1 MRSWLINESGRQR
14 SDRKSRKR
22 KRVPRYRRQQ
32 LRMEML
38 EDRRV
43 LAGPGPEVLSIVR
56 ADANPTNANS
66 VAFTVT
72 FDEAVT
78 GVDATDFIVDANGP
92 TFASVEPVSGSGAV
106 YTVNVATGSGDGSLS
121 LDLIDDDSIVR
132 VSGNGKSLKGN
143 QDGSFTTGEIYTI
156 DKSAPVANS
165 ITLIGTPT
173 ASAATIEYNVTFS
186 ESVNGVDQNDF
197 SVIANGVTGAGV
209 NSVNGNGTSYVV
221 EVSTGSGQG
230 TVQLALNDNDTIV
243 DLATNPLGGVGVGSQ
258 QTGPVHAVEHSPP
271 SVVSITAVQS
281 SPTNAD
287 LVDFTVVFSEPVQSV
302 GLNDFTLT
310 TGGGITNAMLTNVV
324 GSTDTYT
331 VTASTGDGDG
341 TIQLGIADPPTI
353 TDTSGSPLPTTSLTS
368 SPVTIDKTAPAFFNM
383 SALDLSPTNLQ
394 EVRYRITFEEPVVG
408 VSVNNLEPRISFPDP
423 NDPISGVFVA
433 NVTGSGDT
441 YDVLLN
447 TGTGTGSVSLR
458 LSNDGNFSDLAGN
471 SPNAIIG
478 IGLVYQI
485 DRIAPTI
492 ESVVLEDPSP
502 TNATSLSFLVTL
514 SENVTAFGL
523 GDIAIDQ
530 TGFPDAI
537 VSSTQ
542 SVSGTQ
548 KRVLVSPGSGEG
560 TISLDVISRSTATDF
575 AGNQLVTP
583 ANDFEAYVVDRLG
596 PQVDSISLVGTSNTS
611 AASIDFDV
619 VFSEPVSNVTASDFG
634 LVGTGISGA
643 SIANVVGSGAEY
655 TVTVSAGTF
664 DGTIGLNAVTGGTV
678 TDDFSNPLGS
688 GFTGPVATIDRAAP
702 SVLSVSAPV
711 SSTNASTIDYTVRF
725 SETVT
730 GFTASDL
737 TLVSGG
743 AITSA
748 SINPVTGSG
757 DTYTVTVNT
766 GSGDG
771 TIGLDVNAAASIVDA
786 AGNSLV
792 SGLSGD
798 VVSIDKTVP
807 TITTFASA
815 TALLTNTDNILFD
828 VVFSEPITS
837 FDVNDLTLT
846 TTGLTNASIAQV
858 SGSGTTYSIR
868 VETGTGDGTA
878 RLSLGNAPTIF
889 DPSGNAVPAT
899 ATQSELVTIDKTAPT
914 TMSISGVSPAGV
926 TVTNATTVQYEV
938 VFPEQVTGIT
948 ASAFYPHTDQTG
960 NLGGLTVSN
969 VSGSGDTYTVTIDI
983 GGGQGP
989 LLLGIDNPAGLIKD
1003 LAGNS
1008 IAYIQGSGTNY
1019 IVDLI
1024 APEVESITRASAS
1037 PTSSQSLDFN
1047 VLFNESVLNV
1057 DTGDFELAVSG
1068 VTGAM
1073 IDSVSGTGPSYT
1085 VTVTHTGGNGTLG
1098 LNYKAASSVNDAA
1111 GNLVSGGVTTGEVYT
1126 ISTASFSIV
1135 ATDSTKSE
1143 GDVGTTPFTFTVT
1156 RSDDTTG
1163 TASVDYS
1170 IAGSGV
1176 NTADE
1181 DDFGGTF
1188 PSDTVI
1194 FADGEATK
1202 TIAIDVT
1209 GDGDVEA
1216 DEGFTVTLSNPSSPA
1231 TISSGTADGTIVNDD
1246 LIQTFAPVVTL
1257 PSLAV
1262 TFVEGDGPLLVDPSA
1277 IVVDSDSPDFDGAV
1291 LTLEITNNASADDQL
1306 LINNQGAGPGQVGV
1320 SANVISYE
1328 GVAIATFSGG
1338 AGTTPLLISFA
1349 SGSTPDAAQAVLR
1362 NAQYSNASD
1371 SPSTL
1376 PRLITVTIVDGDGNQ
1391 STATSVELA
1400 FDFAFAVSTTEF
1412 SSIQGVG
1419 RDAAGNLYV
1428 GGRFTGTAD
1437 VDPGPS
1443 EVLLTSTAGSQDAY
1457 IASYTSA
1464 GVLRWV
1470 QQFGDTGS
1478 DDVLDIEVTASGN
1491 VFAVGAFAGTVV
1503 FDSGAGSASFVADG
1517 PRDNY
1522 LLRLNSDG
1530 GLVASGSFGGDTS
1543 DIALDSDGNLVLTG
1557 SYTRTAD
1564 IDPSPGTFFLPDAGS
1579 TGNGNSFYLKL
1590 NPNLHFVWAKSIE
1603 QVGGTYQVG
1612 DWGTAIATDSFGNV
1626 YALGE
1631 YRANFDFDFGPETF
1645 QLSTSSDTNP
1655 DIYLLKLTSM
1665 GDFVWANSW
1674 GSTEFDVGR
1683 ALAVDKNDNIV
1694 VAGAFG
1700 GTNVGGT
1707 TASTD
1712 FDPGPDT
1719 DIQTSVGVYDMFV
1732 SKFDSDGAFQW
1743 ARTAGSTVNESAGTI
1758 ATDSLGNVVAGVS
1771 FYRAID
1777 FDPSANVFEID
1788 PVGSAS
1794 GFWGLS
1800 PDGDF
1805 RFASHLAPEASSAYN
1820 GLGALNIDQND
1831 YLLAAGYFSGGTD
1844 FDPGGGTFAI
1854 PASSDGSF
1862 LLGLDVVGLPAN
1874 QTVNVVAVDPEFAI
1888 AATDASKNEG
1898 DAGSTEF
1905 TFTVTRSVNTEGPAS
1920 IDYFVTGSG
1929 ANQANA
1935 SDFGGN
1941 FPSGSVEFA
1950 DGETQQVITVDV
1962 SGDLMVE
1969 GDEYFTVTLSN
1980 PSVPATFTTATAD
1993 GTILDDDVAGFEI
2006 SEPGEMFAWSGS
2018 GETGMDPFDLPF
2030 VSSNTT
2036 SFPSWGMPGFGTG
2049 VATFPAPGS
2058 FDGFRVSFSGLPSDV
2073 TINES
2078 HGNTVLNV
2086 DPFSANDRWNKEVT
2100 GNSVLF
2106 TSPDPVTK
2114 RLDQGDRMFV
2124 SVIFTGDFDPTALQF
2139 DVEYLDSTNPVGTVV
2154 TEAGSTD
2161 TFMVAL
2167 TAQPESDV
2175 VVDVTSG
2182 DVGEATVDRSTLTF
2196 TNQNWDVAQTV
2207 IVTGI
2212 DDALIDGDQNTAI
2225 TLSVN
2230 DLDSD
2235 DLFDALADQLV
2246 AVTTIDDEIATVVS
2260 IDVAPMLVGEDDSE
2274 TMVYTLSRKGDVS
2287 GTLTVNFTTSGSASS
2302 ATDYT
2307 ASHTGTVTFAAG
2319 SATATVTIDATPDS
2333 IPEGNETVVLTID
2346 PNNDYVVG
2354 SAGSATGT
2362 ILDNDD
2368 PGVGQLV
2375 GIDLGENNPTDDSPT
2390 NWNASF
2396 LLNFSLN
2403 DLIAEDGQ
2411 PTGIDV
2417 VSQFSS
2423 GGGIGNTIL
2432 NAATIP
2438 SHTQSLSKIDDV
2450 YVGTADVPYA
2460 ATFSGLVAGA
2470 SYRVYV
2476 VAHSGVF
2483 GNGNTQTVTIAGESG
2498 SEVSFTQVLTSQ
2510 NLHVNGEK
2518 GSDLRALESYAE
2530 VVTASSS
2537 GDITVDVTPNAG
2549 DNISLAALAIH
2560 QISGSTE
2567 PLSVAIAPTSI
2578 SENGGSATVTITRGT
2593 DTTNSLDVVITN
2605 SDPSEASLPLTA
2617 TIPAGQNSV
2626 DVTLNA
2632 LNDTAVDGTQS
2643 VTITASV
2650 VGGIADGMPGLDDS
2664 FGTFGKADTQ
2674 LDSQYQPPHG
2684 VIASLPDG
2692 KILAASEA
2700 STEFELIIQRFNA
2713 DGSSDTSFGTGGVVF
2728 PTVAS
2733 GVASFDPTEPFPKSI
2748 EVAPDGKFYIGGVLA
2763 NGAETPFL
2771 ARFNPDGSL
2780 DSSFGVGGIADLTSV
2795 GLVSIEGMDLT
2806 DDGKLLVALSS
2817 NNSSL
2822 FRAMRINPDGQLDAS
2837 FGTAGV
2843 AGFPNVFSEAI
2854 DVASLSND
2862 NFLLLGDD
2870 GRMIRGDQF
2879 GNVDPTFGNEGE
2891 AFVPFTS
2898 ATKVFT
2904 DLLVDGEGKIVIA
2917 GTATESFA
2925 DDFTLARFSSDG
2937 VLDPSFDSD
2946 GLLTLDVAGSDDF
2959 ATSLEIGIDGKLFVV
2974 GYTTPVGGNRAAVV
2988 RLNSDGSLD
2997 STFDG
3002 DGRLVTSLGS
3012 NSSQLTLASAMTP
3025 DASLLVL
3032 GGNLSDIQIAN
3043 ISSGVIPFSGS
3054 SSVDV
3059 TDDDASNFDFGDAP
3073 IGYPVTLADSG
3084 ASHDVTA
3091 GGPFLGFLADAE
3103 LDGVN
3108 SSEAK
3113 FDDENGSDD
3122 EDGVFFT
3129 SGVVFAAAD
3138 ATLTGT
3144 VVVELQNADPLSNRL
3159 DAWIDFNRDGDWAD
3173 PGEQIFTSFDL
3184 GTSDG
3189 GQVLSFAVP
3198 QDTGDNVVSGN
3209 TYARFRV
3216 STLGGL
3222 GVTGTAADGE
3232 VEDHQLTIVS
3242 AAPLIVDTLTDES
3255 DGDFSPGDLSLREAI
3270 ELANFKAGADT
3281 IEFAS
3286 ALSGGTITLTVDQLE
3301 VTDDLTITGLGSSSI
3316 TISGGD
3322 AFRVFQ
3328 SLNVGSFE
3336 LQGLTITGGRPSNT
3350 GSPNSGAAIFASGA
3364 LTLNDVVITGN
3375 VAGGSLG
3382 DGGGIMH
3389 SNGDLTITD
3398 SVISNNM
3405 TTAAS
3410 ALGGGIHSLGST
3422 VLIQDSVIDGN
3433 TVTGDSGVG
3442 AGVVVI
3448 NGNLTLT
3455 QSTISNNTSLADTV
3469 TGGGVTVG
3477 GGNLTILASTIS
3489 GNSVTGSGGGVA
3501 FDGLGFTATV
3511 TNSTVSG
3518 NSAGVYGGGIANF
3531 AGAFDLKHS
3540 TVTNN
3545 SAPAESGGGVASFTS
3560 SQNSAIVTTIYSSI
3574 IAGNGTS
3581 DVDQIVF
3588 AGPAAPLDSVFSDGF
3603 NVIGNGTAVPDRFT
3617 GRSDQTFVVNPGL
3630 NPLAD
3635 NGGPTLTHALLASSP
3650 ALDVGETTSTENLD
3664 QRGAGFPRL
3673 SGSNVDAG
3681 ALERDT
3687 TTLPRF
3693 SITATDATKLEGDS
3707 GLTTFT
3713 FTVTRSG
3720 DTSGSASVDYLVSG
3734 NGANA
3739 ADANDFTGVL
3749 PGGTLAFNDAQESV
3763 LVTIDVTGDVLA
3775 EADEGFRVTLSNA
3788 SASTDIDVATADGT
3802 ILTDEAPGL
3811 TIDIIAASIS
3821 ENGGSTTATVSRNTD
3836 TTEELIVTMAASDT
3850 SEVTLPQTVTIP
3862 AGQATSAPF
3871 VINGIDDVVVDGTQ
3885 TVTITASTSTVSSL
3899 AQRYV
3904 DDFSGPTIDSF
3915 WNVSAA
3921 IPGSTITQV
3930 DGALRI
3936 HSPTAPSTFTDSKVE
3951 SATIFSGSDFEASV
3965 EFRVPEGNAMA
3976 WLTLGRRPLGQGTP
3990 QTYGL
3995 YLHRAANYFTWLAND
4010 SFTGSKFARNN
4021 FGDERTEWHQL
4032 KLKYDAKTMTATSFV
4047 NGIAVNSDSVNLDR
4061 VVVRLNMKNRETEGL
4076 GPSTIEFDN
4085 FQFSFGQTIAA
4096 GSANIDVTD
4105 DDVAE
4110 LSLSIVDSEISE
4122 NGGRTTATVS
4132 RNTDTTNPLTVT
4144 IATSDNGEARIPL
4157 AVTIPAGQSVSDP
4170 VPISGVDDRIVD
4182 GTQTV
4187 TIMATA
4193 TGHAGTDGTVDV
4205 TDDDM
4210 PPSVMVDIID
4220 TQLFD
4225 GDDASNVTFTFSA
4238 TTTDFDVGDV
4248 VVTNGAISNF
4258 DGSGT
4263 TYSATFIAAD
4273 GFDGTGTVS
4282 VNDGSYSDAFG
4293 NAGLAASDSVD
4304 IDTLNPEVVV
4314 DIVDTVLNENDST
4327 SIVTFTFSEDV
4338 SGFEAAD
4345 VSVFNG
4351 TLSDFSGSG
4360 LNYSATFTADP
4371 TVGGIGTVAIP
4382 LGSFADTAGNFGNG
4396 GSDAVVLERPPQSPE
4411 DILLDTDSIN
4421 ENLDASAA
4429 DLLFATLS
4437 AVDADVDDTHGYELV
4452 SGVGDTDNGRFLV
4465 TADKLLLRQGET
4477 LDHETQASYSV
4488 RVRVTDGAGLVF
4500 EKSLTL
4506 GVNNLVEV
4514 TKQNI
4519 TVGDGTA
4526 QRSRVESLSIQ
4537 FDAEVTIASGAF
4549 TVIKRDPDGGNVDVA
4564 YTTRLDQDGHTIADL
4579 TFSGTFVE
4587 YSSLVDGNYQLTIDG
4602 TKIVSVDGFG
4612 FDSDGNG
4619 VDGDSLRFGDS
4630 ATDAFY
4636 RLFGDTDGD
4645 RIVTS
4650 PDFSR
4655 FVDRFGIQVND
4666 PISDALDFDQDTIVS
4681 SIDFSE
4687 FVKRFGFF
4695 FPFE

>member
-1 MRSWLINESGRQR
+1 MGSWLTNESGRQR

-22 KRVPRYRRQQ
+22 KRAQRHRRQL
-32 LRMEML
+32 LRIEML

-72 FDEAVT
+72 FDEVVS
-78 GVDATDFIVDANGP
+78 GVDASDFIVDANGP
-92 TFASVEPVSGSGAV
+92 TLASVEPVSGSGAV
-106 YTVNVATGSGDGSLS
+106 YTVNVTTGAGDGSLS

-287 LVDFTVVFSEPVQSV
+287 LVDFTVVFSESVQSV
-302 GLNDFTLT
+302 GLNDFALT
-310 TGGGITNAMLTNVV
+310 TGGGITGAMLTNVV

-353 TDTSGSPLPTTSLTS
+353 TDTSGSPLPTTSLTA

-471 SPNAIIG
+471 SPNAING

-548 KRVLVSPGSGEG
+548 KRVLVSPGAGEG
-560 TISLDVISRSTATDF
+560 TISLDVIPRSTATDF

-619 VFSEPVSNVTASDFG
+619 VFSESVNNVTATDFT
-634 LVGTGISGA
+634 LATSGISGA
-643 SIANVVGSGAEY
+643 SITNVAGSGTDY
-655 TVTVSAGTF
+655 TVTVSTGSF
-664 DGTIGLNAVTGGTV
+664 DGTLGLNAVTTGSLADNFGNALGNG
-678 TDDFSNPLGS
+678 FS
-688 GFTGPVATIDRAAP
+688 GPVATIDRTAP
-702 SVLSVSAPV
+702 TVVSVSSPV
-711 SSTNASTIDYTVRF
+711 SSTNASSIQYAITF
-725 SETVT
+725 SEPVS
-730 GFTASDL
+730 GFSSSDL
-737 TLVSGG
+737 TLVTGG
-743 AITSA
+743 SVTSA
-748 SINPVTGSG
+748 SLDPVQGS
-757 DTYTVTVNT
+757 DATYTVTVNT

-771 TIGLDVNAAASIVDA
+771 TIGLDVIASPTVVDA
-786 AGNSLV
+786 AGNSLAA
-792 SGLSGD
+792 GFSGD
-798 VVSIDKTVP
+798 VVSIDITNP

-815 TALLTNTDNILFD
+815 TALLTNNDNILFD
-828 VVFSEPITS
+828 VVFSEPINS

-846 TTGLTNASIAQV
+846 TTGLVGASIAQV

-1008 IAYIQGSGTNY
+1008 IAYIQGAGTNY

-1073 IDSVSGTGPSYT
+1073 IDSVSGTGASYV

-1098 LNYKAASSVNDAA
+1098 LNLADSHSVTDLVGDAVT
-1111 GNLVSGGVTTGEVYT
+1111 GGSTSGQAYAVGTPE
-1126 ISTASFSIV
+1126 ISIA
-1135 ATDSTKSE
+1135 ATDANKSE
-1143 GDVGTTPFTFTVT
+1143 GDSGSTSSTFTVSRIGESSGLASVEYTVAASGSNAADADDFGGSFPSGTVSFASGETSKLVTINVGGDTIEESNETFSVTLSGVVGSAVIVDGTAEGTIIDDDSIINTVPRLTLPSTPMTFTEGDTPLLVDPIATITDNDSADFDGGSLVVEIADGVTANDRLSIRSIGSSTGEVSVSSNVVSFEGVAVGTFSGGIGTTALTVSFNADSSPESAEAILRSIQFGNVSTVPSTNTRTIRASISDGDGGQSVAATERLALTQAFAIVGDTFSTTEAVDNDSAGNIYIVGRFNGTVDLDPGPATAELTSNGSQDGYVASYDSAGQFRWAHAIGSTQGDAAWTIAVSEDGDVFVTGEFNGTVDFDPTPAAFNLTAANSNSDHYILKLDSLGNFVSAGHIGGRVSDIDIDSSGSLVLSGSYQRVQDFDPGPGTQYLPDAGLSGNADSFFMKLNSSLELDWVRSIDETTGDHGDFALSIASDASDHIYVAGEFRETMDFDPGASVSTLSPTSSGEPDAYTIKLTPTGDFIWARRWGGDVSDSARAIDIDSNANVFVGGYFGLSTISGIVTSADFNPGPGDEIRTNAGSHDAYLSKLDSSGNFVWVQTFGSTGYDGVHAIEIDSVGNVSAGVGYSNTVDFDPSEGIFEMTTPSSGMNAAVWGLSNDGYFRFAAEHGGLSSDLINDVSVAEPGRLVAVGHYNGSSDFDPNEGTFELEVSATSGFVWDLAVEEQFEEQTVHVVGIDHQLAISPEDFFKSEGDTGSTLFTFTVT
-1156 RSDDTTG
+1156 RSGDTDD
-1163 TASVDYS
+1163 ALNVDY
-1170 IAGSGV
+1170 AVTGSGPHQA
-1176 NTADE
+1176 NAE
-1181 DDFGGTF
+1181 DFGGTY
-1188 PSDTVI
+1188 PSGLI
-1194 FADGEATK
+1194 EFAAGETAK
-1202 TIAIDVT
+1202 VVTINVT
-1209 GDGDVEA
+1209 GDTKVEP
-1216 DEGFTVTLSNPSSPA
+1216 DEAFTVT
-1231 TISSGTADGTIVNDD
+1231 IG
-1246 LIQTFAPVVTL
+1246 
-1257 PSLAV
+1257 
-1262 TFVEGDGPLLVDPSA
+1262 
-1277 IVVDSDSPDFDGAV
+1277 
-1291 LTLEITNNASADDQL
+1291 
-1306 LINNQGAGPGQVGV
+1306 
-1320 SANVISYE
+1320 
-1328 GVAIATFSGG
+1328 
-1338 AGTTPLLISFA
+1338 
-1349 SGSTPDAAQAVLR
+1349 
-1362 NAQYSNASD
+1362 
-1371 SPSTL
+1371 
-1376 PRLITVTIVDGDGNQ
+1376 
-1391 STATSVELA
+1391 
-1400 FDFAFAVSTTEF
+1400 
-1412 SSIQGVG
+1412 
-1419 RDAAGNLYV
+1419 
-1428 GGRFTGTAD
+1428 
-1437 VDPGPS
+1437 
-1443 EVLLTSTAGSQDAY
+1443 
-1457 IASYTSA
+1457 
-1464 GVLRWV
+1464 
-1470 QQFGDTGS
+1470 
-1478 DDVLDIEVTASGN
+1478 
-1491 VFAVGAFAGTVV
+1491 
-1503 FDSGAGSASFVADG
+1503 
-1517 PRDNY
+1517 
-1522 LLRLNSDG
+1522 
-1530 GLVASGSFGGDTS
+1530 
-1543 DIALDSDGNLVLTG
+1543 
-1557 SYTRTAD
+1557 
-1564 IDPSPGTFFLPDAGS
+1564 
-1579 TGNGNSFYLKL
+1579 
-1590 NPNLHFVWAKSIE
+1590 
-1603 QVGGTYQVG
+1603 
-1612 DWGTAIATDSFGNV
+1612 
-1626 YALGE
+1626 
-1631 YRANFDFDFGPETF
+1631 
-1645 QLSTSSDTNP
+1645 
-1655 DIYLLKLTSM
+1655 
-1665 GDFVWANSW
+1665 
-1674 GSTEFDVGR
+1674 
-1683 ALAVDKNDNIV
+1683 
-1694 VAGAFG
+1694 
-1700 GTNVGGT
+1700 
-1707 TASTD
+1707 
-1712 FDPGPDT
+1712 
-1719 DIQTSVGVYDMFV
+1719 
-1732 SKFDSDGAFQW
+1732 
-1743 ARTAGSTVNESAGTI
+1743 
-1758 ATDSLGNVVAGVS
+1758 
-1771 FYRAID
+1771 
-1777 FDPSANVFEID
+1777 
-1788 PVGSAS
+1788 
-1794 GFWGLS
+1794 
-1800 PDGDF
+1800 
-1805 RFASHLAPEASSAYN
+1805 
-1820 GLGALNIDQND
+1820 
-1831 YLLAAGYFSGGTD
+1831 
-1844 FDPGGGTFAI
+1844 
-1854 PASSDGSF
+1854 
-1862 LLGLDVVGLPAN
+1862 
-1874 QTVNVVAVDPEFAI
+1874 
-1888 AATDASKNEG
+1888 
-1898 DAGSTEF
+1898 
-1905 TFTVTRSVNTEGPAS
+1905 
-1920 IDYFVTGSG
+1920 
-1929 ANQANA
+1929 
-1935 SDFGGN
+1935 
-1941 FPSGSVEFA
+1941 
-1950 DGETQQVITVDV
+1950 
-1962 SGDLMVE
+1962 
-1969 GDEYFTVTLSN
+1969 N
-1980 PSVPATFTTATAD
+1980 PSVPATITTETAD
-1993 GTILDDDVAGFEI
+1993 GAILNDDIAGFEI
-2006 SEPGEMFAWSGS
+2006 FEPGEIIAWSGS
-2018 GETGMDPFDLPF
+2018 GETGTDPFDLPF

-2154 TEAGSTD
+2154 TETGSTD

-2230 DLDSD
+2230 DLDSY

-2246 AVTTIDDEIATVVS
+2246 AVTTIDDEVATVVS

-2274 TMVYTLSRKGDVS
+2274 TMVYTLSRTGDMS

-2510 NLHVNGEK
+2510 NLHLNGEK

-2549 DNISLAALAIH
+2549 DNISLAALAIQ

-2617 TIPAGQNSV
+2617 TIPAGQNSI

-3032 GGNLSDIQIAN
+3032 GGNLSDIQIAK

-3198 QDTGDNVVSGN
+3198 QDTGDNVVTGN

-3301 VTDDLTITGLGSSSI
+3301 VTDDLTITGLGSSSM

-3328 SLNVGSFE
+3328 SLNVDSFE

-3350 GSPNSGAAIFASGA
+3350 GSPSSGAAIFSSGDLM
-3364 LTLNDVVITGN
+3364 LTDVVITGN

-3389 SNGDLTITD
+3389 SDGDLTITD

-3405 TTAAS
+3405 TTAPS
-3410 ALGGGIHSLGST
+3410 ALGGGIHSLGSN

-3433 TVTGDSGVG
+3433 AMTGDLSVG
-3442 AGVVVI
+3442 AGVLVI

-3455 QSTISNNTSLADTV
+3455 QSTISNNTSSADSV

-3489 GNSVTGSGGGVA
+3489 ENSVTGSGGGVA

-3518 NSAGVYGGGIANF
+3518 NSAGVHGGGIANF
-3531 AGAFDLKHS
+3531 AGSFDLKHS

-3545 SAPAESGGGVASFTS
+3545 SAPAANGGGVASFTS
-3560 SQNSAIVTTIYSSI
+3560 SQTSAIVTTIYSSV
-3574 IAGNGTS
+3574 IAGNSSS
-3581 DVDQIVF
+3581 DIDQIVF
-3588 AGPAAPLDSVFSDGF
+3588 SGLPAAPENSVFSDGF
-3603 NVIGNGTAVPDRFT
+3603 NVIGNGNAVPDRFT
-3617 GRSDQTFVVNPGL
+3617 GPSDQTFVVNPGL

-3650 ALDVGETTSTENLD
+3650 ALDAGETTSTENLD
-3664 QRGAGFPRL
+3664 QRGTGFPRL
-3673 SGSNVDAG
+3673 SGSNVDVG
-3681 ALERDT
+3681 AFERNS

-3693 SITATDATKLEGDS
+3693 LITATNATKLEGDS

-3720 DTSGSASVDYLVSG
+3720 DTSGAASVDYQVSG

-3749 PGGTLAFNDAQESV
+3749 PGGTLAFDDAQESM
-3763 LVTIDVTGDVLA
+3763 LITIDVTGDVLA
-3775 EADEGFRVTLSNA
+3775 EADEGFRITLSNA
-3788 SASTDIDVATADGT
+3788 SASTTIDVATADGT
-3802 ILTDEAPGL
+3802 ILTDETPGL
-3811 TIDIIAASIS
+3811 TVDIIAASIS
-3821 ENGGSTTATVSRNTD
+3821 ENGGSTTATVTRNTD
-3836 TTEELIVTMAASDT
+3836 TTEELIVTIAASDT

-3871 VINGIDDVVVDGTQ
+3871 VINGIDDAVVDGTQ

-3899 AQRYV
+3899 AQQYV

-3915 WNVSAA
+3915 WNVSAG
-3921 IPGSTITQV
+3921 IPDSTITQV

-3965 EFRVPEGNAMA
+3965 DFRVPEGNAMA
-3976 WLTLGRRPLGQGTP
+3976 WLTLGRRPQGQGTL

-3995 YLHRAANYFTWLAND
+3995 YFFGENHYRVWLHND
-4010 SFTGSKFARNN
+4010 EFTGHKLVQNR
-4021 FGDERTEWHQL
+4021 FGDEQTQWHQL
-4032 KLKYDAKTMTATSFV
+4032 KLTYDADTMTATSYIDGV
-4047 NGIAVNSDSVNLDR
+4047 AVNTESVIMDR
-4061 VVVRLNMKNRETEGL
+4061 AIIRLNMKDGNNL
-4076 GPSTIEFDN
+4076 GPTPATIEFDN
-4085 FQFSFGQTIAA
+4085 FQFSYGAAIAS
-4096 GSANIDVTD
+4096 GSATIDVTD

-4144 IATSDNGEARIPL
+4144 IATSDNGEARVPL

-4170 VPISGVDDRIVD
+4170 VSISGVDDRIVD

-4187 TIMATA
+4187 TITATA

-4210 PPSVMVDIID
+4210 PPSVMVDIVD

-4263 TYSATFIAAD
+4263 TYSATFTAAD

-4282 VNDGSYSDAFG
+4282 VNAGSYSDAFG

-4327 SIVTFTFSEDV
+4327 SVVTFTFSEDV

-4345 VSVFNG
+4345 VSVSNG

-4360 LNYSATFTADP
+4360 MNYSATFTADP
-4371 TVGGIGTVAIP
+4371 AVDGIGTVAIP
-4382 LGSFADTAGNFGNG
+4382 PGSFMDTAGNFGS
-4396 GSDAVVLERPPQSPE
+4396 GSSDTVVLERPPQAPE

-4421 ENLDASAA
+4421 ENLDTSAA
-4429 DLLFATLS
+4429 DLLFANLS
-4437 AVDADVDDTHGYELV
+4437 AVDADEDDTHSYELV
-4452 SGVGDTDNGRFLV
+4452 SGVGDTDNGRFLI
-4465 TADKLLLRQGET
+4465 TADRLLLRQGET
-4477 LDHETQASYSV
+4477 IDHETQASYSV

-4514 TKQNI
+4514 TKEDI

-4537 FDAEVTIASGAF
+4537 FDAEVTIAPGAF
-4549 TVIKRDPDGGNVDVA
+4549 TVIKRGPDGGTVDVA
-4564 YTTRLDQDGHTIADL
+4564 YTTRLDEDGHTIADL

-4587 YSSLVDGNYQLTIDG
+4587 YGSLVDGNYQLTIDG
-4602 TKIVSVDGFG
+4602 TKIENLEGFG
-4612 FDSDGNG
+4612 FDSGGDGFTGDQMVTGDAIEDHLYRLNGDGNG
-4619 VDGDSLRFGDS
+4619 D
-4630 ATDAFY
+4630 
-4636 RLFGDTDGD
+4636 
-4645 RIVTS
+4645 
-4650 PDFSR
+4650 R
-4655 FVDRFGIQVND
+4655 FVDFGDIDPFLAAFGSND
-4666 PISDALDFDQDTIVS
+4666 PTHDYNRDGFVDFADIDSFLALLGRSLDF
-4681 SIDFSE
+4681 E
-4687 FVKRFGFF
+4687 
-4695 FPFE
+4695 

>member
-1 MRSWLINESGRQR
+1 M
-14 SDRKSRKR
+14 
-22 KRVPRYRRQQ
+22 
-32 LRMEML
+32 
-38 EDRRV
+38 
-43 LAGPGPEVLSIVR
+43 
-56 ADANPTNANS
+56 
-66 VAFTVT
+66 
-72 FDEAVT
+72 
-78 GVDATDFIVDANGP
+78 
-92 TFASVEPVSGSGAV
+92 
-106 YTVNVATGSGDGSLS
+106 
-121 LDLIDDDSIVR
+121 
-132 VSGNGKSLKGN
+132 
-143 QDGSFTTGEIYTI
+143 
-156 DKSAPVANS
+156 
-165 ITLIGTPT
+165 
-173 ASAATIEYNVTFS
+173 
-186 ESVNGVDQNDF
+186 
-197 SVIANGVTGAGV
+197 
-209 NSVNGNGTSYVV
+209 
-221 EVSTGSGQG
+221 
-230 TVQLALNDNDTIV
+230 
-243 DLATNPLGGVGVGSQ
+243 
-258 QTGPVHAVEHSPP
+258 
-271 SVVSITAVQS
+271 
-281 SPTNAD
+281 
-287 LVDFTVVFSEPVQSV
+287 
-302 GLNDFTLT
+302 
-310 TGGGITNAMLTNVV
+310 
-324 GSTDTYT
+324 
-331 VTASTGDGDG
+331 
-341 TIQLGIADPPTI
+341 
-353 TDTSGSPLPTTSLTS
+353 
-368 SPVTIDKTAPAFFNM
+368 
-383 SALDLSPTNLQ
+383 
-394 EVRYRITFEEPVVG
+394 
-408 VSVNNLEPRISFPDP
+408 
-423 NDPISGVFVA
+423 
-433 NVTGSGDT
+433 
-441 YDVLLN
+441 
-447 TGTGTGSVSLR
+447 
-458 LSNDGNFSDLAGN
+458 
-471 SPNAIIG
+471 
-478 IGLVYQI
+478 
-485 DRIAPTI
+485 
-492 ESVVLEDPSP
+492 
-502 TNATSLSFLVTL
+502 
-514 SENVTAFGL
+514 
-523 GDIAIDQ
+523 
-530 TGFPDAI
+530 
-537 VSSTQ
+537 
-542 SVSGTQ
+542 
-548 KRVLVSPGSGEG
+548 
-560 TISLDVISRSTATDF
+560 
-575 AGNQLVTP
+575 
-583 ANDFEAYVVDRLG
+583 
-596 PQVDSISLVGTSNTS
+596 
-611 AASIDFDV
+611 
-619 VFSEPVSNVTASDFG
+619 
-634 LVGTGISGA
+634 
-643 SIANVVGSGAEY
+643 
-655 TVTVSAGTF
+655 
-664 DGTIGLNAVTGGTV
+664 
-678 TDDFSNPLGS
+678 
-688 GFTGPVATIDRAAP
+688 
-702 SVLSVSAPV
+702 
-711 SSTNASTIDYTVRF
+711 
-725 SETVT
+725 
-730 GFTASDL
+730 
-737 TLVSGG
+737 
-743 AITSA
+743 
-748 SINPVTGSG
+748 
-757 DTYTVTVNT
+757 
-766 GSGDG
+766 
-771 TIGLDVNAAASIVDA
+771 
-786 AGNSLV
+786 
-792 SGLSGD
+792 
-798 VVSIDKTVP
+798 
-807 TITTFASA
+807 
-815 TALLTNTDNILFD
+815 
-828 VVFSEPITS
+828 
-837 FDVNDLTLT
+837 
-846 TTGLTNASIAQV
+846 
-858 SGSGTTYSIR
+858 
-868 VETGTGDGTA
+868 
-878 RLSLGNAPTIF
+878 
-889 DPSGNAVPAT
+889 
-899 ATQSELVTIDKTAPT
+899 
-914 TMSISGVSPAGV
+914 
-926 TVTNATTVQYEV
+926 
-938 VFPEQVTGIT
+938 
-948 ASAFYPHTDQTG
+948 
-960 NLGGLTVSN
+960 
-969 VSGSGDTYTVTIDI
+969 
-983 GGGQGP
+983 
-989 LLLGIDNPAGLIKD
+989 
-1003 LAGNS
+1003 
-1008 IAYIQGSGTNY
+1008 
-1019 IVDLI
+1019 
-1024 APEVESITRASAS
+1024 
-1037 PTSSQSLDFN
+1037 
-1047 VLFNESVLNV
+1047 
-1057 DTGDFELAVSG
+1057 
-1068 VTGAM
+1068 
-1073 IDSVSGTGPSYT
+1073 
-1085 VTVTHTGGNGTLG
+1085 
-1098 LNYKAASSVNDAA
+1098 
-1111 GNLVSGGVTTGEVYT
+1111 
-1126 ISTASFSIV
+1126 
-1135 ATDSTKSE
+1135 
-1143 GDVGTTPFTFTVT
+1143 
-1156 RSDDTTG
+1156 
-1163 TASVDYS
+1163 
-1170 IAGSGV
+1170 
-1176 NTADE
+1176 
-1181 DDFGGTF
+1181 
-1188 PSDTVI
+1188 I

-1202 TIAIDVT
+1202 TIAIEVT

-1231 TISSGTADGTIVNDD
+1231 TISTGTANGLILDD
-1246 LIQTFAPVVTL
+1246 DVVESFAPVVTL
-1257 PSLAV
+1257 PSEAV
-1262 TFVEGDGPLLVDPSA
+1262 TYVEGDAPLLVDPLA
-1277 IVVDSDSPDFDGAV
+1277 TIVDTDSPDFDGAV
-1291 LTLEITNNASADDQL
+1291 LTLEISNNATLDDAL
-1306 LINNQGAGPGQVGV
+1306 TINHQGTGTGEVGV
-1320 SANVISYE
+1320 SGNVITYE
-1328 GVAIATFSGG
+1328 GNAIATISGG
-1338 AGTTPLLISFA
+1338 VGTVPLVIAFGA
-1349 SGSTPDAAQAVLR
+1349 GSTPDSAQAILR
-1362 NAQYSNASD
+1362 NVLFVNDSNT
-1371 SPSTL
+1371 PSTL
-1376 PRLITVTIVDGDGNQ
+1376 PRSVAAVVVDGDGNQ
-1391 STATSVELA
+1391 SLSTSVELA
-1400 FDFAFAVSTTEF
+1400 LEFAFPISSTGF
-1412 SSIQGVG
+1412 SNAQGIG
-1419 RDAAGNLYV
+1419 KDAAGNLYV
-1428 GGRFTGTAD
+1428 GGRFSGTID
-1437 VDPGPS
+1437 VDPGPN
-1443 EVLLTSTAGSQDAY
+1443 EVALSAAGSQDGF
-1457 IASYTSA
+1457 IVSYSPA
-1464 GVLRWV
+1464 GLLRWV
-1470 QQFGDTGS
+1470 RQIGGS
-1478 DDVLDIEVTASGN
+1478 EQDSVLDLEVSDAGEIF
-1491 VFAVGAFAGTVV
+1491 VVGAFAGT
-1503 FDSGAGSASFVADG
+1503 FTFASDGGTATFVAGDS
-1517 PRDNY
+1517 RDNY
-1522 LLRLNSDG
+1522 LLK
-1530 GLVASGSFGGDTS
+1530 
-1543 DIALDSDGNLVLTG
+1543 LDSDGNLLGSGSINADAADITLDPSGNLLLTG
-1557 SYTRTAD
+1557 EYRRTAD
-1564 IDPSPGTFFLPDAGS
+1564 IDPGSGTFFLPDAGS
-1579 TGNGNSFYLKL
+1579 TGNGNSFFLKL
-1590 NPNLHFVWAKSIE
+1590 DSSLGFVWAKSIE
-1603 QVGGTYQVG
+1603 QVGGTYQTG
-1612 DWGTAIATDSFGNV
+1612 DWGRAIGTDSMGNV
-1626 YALGE
+1626 YALGSFRDT
-1631 YRANFDFDFGPETF
+1631 YDFDFGPGSYT
-1645 QLSTSSDTNP
+1645 LSTTSDGDP
-1655 DIYLLKLTSM
+1655 DIYLLKMSSTGEFEWAHRWGTTVSDYGNALTIDGSDNVIVTGWF
-1665 GDFVWANSW
+1665 GD
-1674 GSTEFDVGR
+1674 
-1683 ALAVDKNDNIV
+1683 
-1694 VAGAFG
+1694 
-1700 GTNVGGT
+1700 TNAGGT
-1707 TASTD
+1707 TASAD
-1712 FDPGPDT
+1712 FDPGPGE
-1719 DIQTSVGVYDMFV
+1719 DIHTSVGVRDIFV
-1732 SKFDSDGAFQW
+1732 SKFDSLGEFQW
-1743 ARTAGSTVNESAGTI
+1743 ARTTGSSVNDSAYQV
-1758 ATDSLGNVVAGVS
+1758 AVDSVGNVAVGVS

-1777 FDPSANVFEID
+1777 FDPSAGVSVIN
-1788 PVGSAS
+1788 PATTSA
-1794 GFWGLS
+1794 GIWGLT
-1800 PDGDF
+1800 PEGNF
-1805 RFASHLAPEASSAYN
+1805 RFATHLEADASNY
-1820 GLGALNIDQND
+1820 LGTLKADVD
-1831 YLLAAGYFSGGTD
+1831 DHLLAAGYFNGNTD
-1844 FDPGGGTFAI
+1844 FDPGSGTLQF
-1854 PASSDGSF
+1854 PASSSGAF
-1862 LLGLDVVGLPAN
+1862 VWEVAPTQVQQY
-1874 QTVNVVAVDPEFAI
+1874 QTVNVVGNDPDFSI
-1888 AATDASKNEG
+1888 VAASANKQEG
-1898 DAGSTEF
+1898 NAGVTPY
-1905 TFTVTRSVNTEGPAS
+1905 TFTVTRSGDTVGTAS
-1920 IDYFVTGSG
+1920 VDYSVTGSG
-1929 ANQANA
+1929 ANPA
-1935 SDFGGN
+1935 SADDFGGTLGN
-1941 FPSGSVEFA
+1941 GTLQFT
-1950 DGETQQVITVDV
+1950 DGQATQVITLNV
-1962 SGDLMVE
+1962 SGDSIVE
-1969 GDEYFTVTLSN
+1969 GDEYFTVMLSN
-1980 PSVPATFTTATAD
+1980 PSVPATFTTASAD
-1993 GTILDDDVAGFEI
+1993 GVILNDDFAGFEI
-2006 SEPGEMFAWSGS
+2006 FESGEVFAWSGS
-2018 GETGMDPFDLPF
+2018 GETGTDPFGLPF

-2167 TAQPESDV
+2167 TAQLESDV

-2196 TNQNWDVAQTV
+2196 TNQNWNVAQTV

-2212 DDALIDGDQNTAI
+2212 DDALIDGDQNIAI

-2246 AVTTIDDEIATVVS
+2246 PVTTIDDEIATVVS
-2260 IDVAPMLVGEDDSE
+2260 IDVAPMLVVEDDSE
-2274 TMVYTLSRKGDVS
+2274 TMVYTLSRTGDMS
-2287 GTLTVNFTTSGSASS
+2287 GTLTVNLTTSGSASS

-2319 SATATVTIDATPDS
+2319 SATATVTIDATLDL

-2483 GNGNTQTVTIAGESG
+2483 GNGNTQRVTIAGESG

-2537 GDITVDVTPNAG
+2537 GDITVDVTPNTG
-2549 DNISLAALAIH
+2549 DNVSLAALAIQ

-2567 PLSVAIAPTSI
+2567 PLSVAIAPASI
-2578 SENGGSATVTITRGT
+2578 SENGGSATVTISRGT
-2593 DTTNSLDVVITN
+2593 DTTNSLDVVISN
-2605 SDPSEASLPLTA
+2605 SDPSEASVPLTA

-2664 FGTFGKADTQ
+2664 FGTFGKANTQ
-2674 LDSQYQPPHG
+2674 LDSQYQPQHG
-2684 VIASLPDG
+2684 VVASLPDG

-2891 AFVPFTS
+2891 AFVPFSS

-2904 DLLVDGEGKIVIA
+2904 DLLVDGEGEIVIA

-2946 GLLTLDVAGSDDF
+2946 GLVTLDVAGSDDF

-2974 GYTTPVGGNRAAVV
+2974 GFTTPVGGNRAAVV

-2997 STFDG
+2997 NTFDG
-3002 DGRLVTSLGS
+3002 DGRLVTTLGS

-3032 GGNLSDIQIAN
+3032 GGNLSDIQIAR

-3255 DGDFSPGDLSLREAI
+3255 DGDFSAGDLSLREAI

-3281 IEFAS
+3281 IEFAP

-3301 VTDDLTITGLGSSSI
+3301 VTDDLTITGLGSSSMA
-3316 TISGGD
+3316 ISGGD

-3350 GSPNSGAAIFASGA
+3350 GSPNSGAAIFSAGDLM
-3364 LTLNDVVITGN
+3364 LTDVVITGN

-3405 TTAAS
+3405 TTAPS
-3410 ALGGGIHSLGST
+3410 ALGGGIHSLGSN
-3422 VLIQDSVIDGN
+3422 VLIQDSLIDGN
-3433 TVTGDSGVG
+3433 AMTGDLSVG
-3442 AGVVVI
+3442 AGVLVI

-3455 QSTISNNTSLADTV
+3455 QSTISNNMSSADSV

-3477 GGNLTILASTIS
+3477 GGNLTILGSTIS

-3531 AGAFDLKHS
+3531 TGSFDLNHS

-3545 SAPAESGGGVASFTS
+3545 SAPLDNGGGIASFTS
-3560 SQNSAIVTTIYSSI
+3560 SQTSAIVTTIYSSI
-3574 IAGNGTS
+3574 ISGNGIS

-3603 NVIGNGTAVPDRFT
+3603 NVIGNGNAVSDRFT
-3617 GRSDQTFVVNPGL
+3617 GPSDQTFVVNPGL

-3650 ALDVGETTSTENLD
+3650 ALDAGEMTSTENLD
-3664 QRGAGFPRL
+3664 QRGTGFPRI
-3673 SGSNVDAG
+3673 SGPKVDVG
-3681 ALERDT
+3681 AFERGT
-3687 TTLPRF
+3687 TALPRF

-3720 DTSGSASVDYLVSG
+3720 DTSGSASVDYQVSG

-3749 PGGTLAFNDAQESV
+3749 PGGTLAFDDAQESM
-3763 LVTIDVTGDVLA
+3763 LITIDVTGDVLA

-3788 SASTDIDVATADGT
+3788 SASTTIDVATADGT
-3802 ILTDEAPGL
+3802 ILTDETPGL
-3811 TIDIIAASIS
+3811 TVDIIAASIS
-3821 ENGGSTTATVSRNTD
+3821 ENGGSTTAAVTRNTD
-3836 TTEELIVTMAASDT
+3836 TTEELIVTIAASDT

-3871 VINGIDDVVVDGTQ
+3871 VINGIDDAVVDGTQ

-3899 AQRYV
+3899 AQQYV

-3921 IPGSTITQV
+3921 IPDSTITQV

-3965 EFRVPEGNAMA
+3965 DFRVPEGNAMA
-3976 WLTLGRRPLGQGTP
+3976 WLTLGRRPQGQGTP

-3995 YLHRAANYFTWLAND
+3995 YFFGENHYRVWLHND
-4010 SFTGSKFARNN
+4010 EFTGHKFVQNR
-4021 FGDERTEWHQL
+4021 FGDEQTQWHQL
-4032 KLKYDAKTMTATSFV
+4032 KLTYDADTMTATSYIDGV
-4047 NGIAVNSDSVNLDR
+4047 AVNTESVIMDR
-4061 VVVRLNMKNRETEGL
+4061 AIIRLNMKDGSNL
-4076 GPSTIEFDN
+4076 GPTPATIEFDN
-4085 FQFSFGQTIAA
+4085 FQFSYGAAIAS
-4096 GSANIDVTD
+4096 GSATINVTD

-4110 LSLSIVDSEISE
+4110 LGLSIVDAEISE
-4122 NGGRTTATVS
+4122 NGGQTTATVS

-4144 IATSDNGEARIPL
+4144 IATSDNGEARVPL
-4157 AVTIPAGQSVSDP
+4157 SVTIPAGQSVSDP
-4170 VPISGVDDRIVD
+4170 FTITGVDDQIVD
-4182 GTQTV
+4182 GAQTA
-4187 TIMATA
+4187 TITATA
-4193 TGHAGTDGTVDV
+4193 VGHAGTDGTVDV

-4238 TTTDFDVGDV
+4238 ATTDFDVGDV
-4248 VVTNGAISNF
+4248 AVTNGAISNF

-4263 TYSATFIAAD
+4263 TYTATFTAAD
-4273 GFDGTGTVS
+4273 GFDGTGTVT
-4282 VNDGSYSDAFG
+4282 VNAGSYSDAFG
-4293 NAGLAASDSVD
+4293 NAGLAGSDSVSV
-4304 IDTLNPEVVV
+4304 DTLNPDVVV
-4314 DIVDTVLNENDST
+4314 DIVDTVLNESDNISV
-4327 SIVTFTFSEDV
+4327 VTFTFSEDV
-4338 SGFEAAD
+4338 SGLETAD
-4345 VSVFNG
+4345 VSVSNG

-4360 LNYSATFTADP
+4360 MNYSATFTADP
-4371 TVGGIGTVAIP
+4371 AVDGIGTVAIP
-4382 LGSFADTAGNFGNG
+4382 PGSFMDTAGNFGNG
-4396 GSDAVVLERPPQSPE
+4396 SSDTVVLERPPQAPE
-4411 DILLDTDSIN
+4411 DILLDTDSVN
-4421 ENLDASAA
+4421 ENLDTSAA
-4429 DLLFATLS
+4429 DLLFANLS
-4437 AVDADVDDTHGYELV
+4437 AVDADEDDTHSYELI
-4452 SGVGDTDNGRFLV
+4452 SGGGDTDNGRFLI
-4465 TADKLLLRQGET
+4465 TADRLLLRQGET

-4519 TVGDGTA
+4519 TVGDGTP

-4537 FDAEVTIASGAF
+4537 FDAEVTIAPSAF
-4549 TVIKRDPDGGNVDVA
+4549 TVIKRGPDGGNVDVA
-4564 YTTRLDQDGHTIADL
+4564 YTTRLDEDGHTIADL
-4579 TFSGTFVE
+4579 TFSGSFVE
-4587 YSSLVDGNYQLTIDG
+4587 FGSLVDGNYQLKING
-4602 TKIVSVDGFG
+4602 TKIESVDGFG
-4612 FDSDGNG
+4612 LDSNGDALVGDQFDYGDLDADG
-4619 VDGDSLRFGDS
+4619 
-4630 ATDAFY
+4630 FY
-4636 RLFGDTDGD
+4636 RLYGDYDGD
-4645 RIVTS
+4645 GSVAFQ
-4650 PDFSR
+4650 DFLVLQAWYGSNSTEEGFPR
-4655 FVDRFGIQVND
+4655 HVDYDLSN
-4666 PISDALDFDQDTIVS
+4666 T
-4681 SIDFSE
+4681 IDFFDFLALQASYG
-4687 FVKRFGFF
+4687 KQRKDL
-4695 FPFE
+4695 